1 MQTTPEPHLANG
13 SNLITTFHL
22 AQKAPLI
29 LKRQSSSVETVAP
42 SSVRGIENY
51 GVVEQLLFSCLQSG
65 DDKSALLCTEQLAA
79 RFGMT
84 DERIIGLRGMYEE
97 AVAENPTRLEECLQ
111 TYDLALSENP
121 VNLVRPSCHSTDS
134 MLIYKEARTKASD
147 RAPTLAVQACGCH
160 F

>member
-1 MQTTPEPHLANG
+1 MQTTPESHVANG
-13 SNLITTFHL
+13 SSLITTFHL

-29 LKRQSSSVETVAP
+29 LQRQSSSVETFAP

-79 RFGMT
+79 RFGVT
-84 DERIIGLRGMYEE
+84 DERILGLRGMYEE
-97 AVAENPTRLEECLQ
+97 AVAENRSSLEECLQ
-111 TYDLALSENP
+111 TYDLPLSENP
-121 VNLVRPSCHSTDS
+121 VNLVRSSCHSIDS
-134 MLIYKEARTKASD
+134 MLIYKEARTQASD